1 MPQYTTSF
9 NSNKKP
15 RYRTAAPSRPVR
27 GGRSAT
33 PQLRGGARKPPRRKN
48 AQYLRHSQGFGGRGR
63 NTHGYGGNARKPY
76 AIIVVG
82 CAFLLFVASI
92 IWYANRS
99 VEITLNGEKTTV
111 RINST
116 IEHMIEDKELDLK
129 AGNLLA
135 VDDSVLEKG
144 GGTRCTVKLD
154 GKEVKPGALDT
165 TQLEGGEK
173 LEVGDGVD
181 VYEEHDIQATE
192 IAPTLTVNGSGPVQY
207 VATWGEAGRS
217 EVWTGKVSGK
227 TADKGVVK
235 QVVNCE
241 VERTS
246 VLPSKRGEKYV
257 ALTFDEAP
265 SAHTEEILQV
275 LKEKGVTA
283 TFFVSGEHATQYPK
297 AVKAIADAGH
307 EIGSNGMS
315 DVNLTELSGE
325 ELRTQ
330 ISQGFDA
337 IEQAGGGRTGLLRAP
352 FGEFSEANWAE
363 AMDLLSAQVAWNLD
377 SGDWLLKGAPSV
389 VETVVGSARNGN
401 IVLLTDNDAT
411 SAQTVEALGGVIDGL
426 REQGFT
432 IVSVSELVQT
442 DEDLAKAVKL
452 GKASMPK
459 GATLPQVPA
468 DDADAEPTAE

>member
-9 NSNKKP
+9 ATNKKP
-15 RYRTAAPSRPVR
+15 RYRA
-27 GGRSAT
+27 GAT
-33 PQLRGGARKPPRRKN
+33 PQLRRGARKPPRQKN

-63 NTHGYGGNARKPY
+63 GRNTHGYGGNSRKPY

-99 VEITLNGEKTTV
+99 VGVTLNGEDASV

-116 IEHMIEDKELDLK
+116 IERFIEAQKLDLK
-129 AGNLLA
+129 PGNLLA

-154 GKEVKPGALDT
+154 GRE
-165 TQLEGGEK
+165 LEQDELSTIELVGGEE
-173 LEVGDGVD
+173 LEIGDGTD
-181 VYEEHDIQATE
+181 VYEEHDVQATE
-192 IAPTLTVNGSGPVQY
+192 IAPTLTVNGTGPVQY

-227 TADKGVVK
+227 TADKGMVK

-241 VERTS
+241 VERAS
-246 VLPSKRGEKYV
+246 VLPSKRGEKYI

-265 SAHTEEILQV
+265 SAHTEEILQL
-275 LKEKGVTA
+275 LKEKDVKV
-283 TFFVSGEHATQYPK
+283 TFFISGEHAEQHPD
-297 AVKAIADAGH
+297 AVKAIAQAGH
-307 EIGSNGMS
+307 EIGSNGYA
-315 DVNLTELSGE
+315 DVNLTTLSGDD
-325 ELRTQ
+325 LRAQLTK
-330 ISQGFDA
+330 GFDA
-337 IEQAGGGRTGLLRAP
+337 IEAAGGGKTRLLRAP
-352 FGEFSEANWAE
+352 FGEFSDENWA
-363 AMDLLSAQVAWNLD
+363 ASMDLLSGQVGWNLD

-389 VETVVGSARNGN
+389 VETVLGSARNGN

-411 SAQTVEALGGVIDGL
+411 SAQTVEALGGIIDGL

-432 IVSVSELVQT
+432 ILPVSELIAT
-442 DEDLAKAVKL
+442 DEDLAEVVDL
-452 GKASMPK
+452 GKAKMPK
-459 GATLPQVPA
+459 GVALPQVQQ
-468 DDADAEPTAE
+468 DDANQA